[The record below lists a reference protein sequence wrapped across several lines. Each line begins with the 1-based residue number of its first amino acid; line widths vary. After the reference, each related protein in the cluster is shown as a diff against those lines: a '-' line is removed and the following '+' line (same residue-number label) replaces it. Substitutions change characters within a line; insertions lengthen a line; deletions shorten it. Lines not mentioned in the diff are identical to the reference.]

1 MTEKY
6 LLSVCFINY
15 RQEIFSE
22 PFGPFDTF
30 IEAESFADKKI
41 EELRLDFMDEF
52 GSDYDID
59 EHYEFDFTIK
69 KIISRRI

>member
-6 LLSVCFINY
+6 LLSVCFINH

-22 PFGPFDTF
+22 PFGLFNSF
-30 IEAESFADKKI
+30 VEAESFADNKI
-41 EELRLDFMDEF
+41 DELRSEFIKEF
-52 GSDYDID
+52 GCDYDID

-69 KIISRRI
+69 KVLVKNI